1 LIGAGREGKAG
12 SPKGLAIQSGQ
23 RHLCNSRKES
33 GYTGSAGDEMT
44 DREGMRVG
52 KVTGRSQT
60 VSPVKGGWI
69 KREVES
75 GRFVEVQSE
84 NGTFRASRTSEVAV
98 ELASRK
104 RREGLKRLSDR

>member
-1 LIGAGREGKAG
+1 MAG
-12 SPKGLAIQSGQ
+12 
-23 RHLCNSRKES
+23 
-33 GYTGSAGDEMT
+33 
-44 DREGMRVG
+44 REGMRVG
-52 KVTGRSQT
+52 KMTGQSQT

-69 KREVES
+69 TREAGS

-84 NGTFRASRTSEVAV
+84 NGTFRASRASEVAV